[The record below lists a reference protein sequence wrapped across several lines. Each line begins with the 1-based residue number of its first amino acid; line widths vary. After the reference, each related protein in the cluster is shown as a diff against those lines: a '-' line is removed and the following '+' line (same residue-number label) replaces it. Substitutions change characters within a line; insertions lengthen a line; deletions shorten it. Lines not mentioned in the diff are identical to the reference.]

1 MIPGDYNLT
10 IYRGRAE
17 RWRMQLFQ
25 DSPPTRPVDLTGCTP
40 VAGIGR
46 LAGKIDLEC
55 TVVVED
61 GITAEDGWVEVAISA
76 EDSALL
82 TGTLYPWTAGI
93 LDSQEDW
100 NPCLQ
105 GDVHVLTDDSL

>member
-25 DSPPTRPVDLTGCTP
+25 DSPPTLPVILTGCTP
-40 VAGIGR
+40 VAGITTPD
-46 LAGKIDLEC
+46 GKIELDC
-55 TVVVED
+55 AVVVED
-61 GITAEDGWVEVAISA
+61 GITAEDGWVEVAITA

-93 LDSQEDW
+93 IDSQADW
-100 NPCLQ
+100 NPCLK
-105 GDVHVLTDDSL
+105 GSAHVLTDDSL